1 LSGSEQGSVVVKTF
15 GDFEFDDRRRRLKAR
30 GRPVKISGQAVD
42 LLCLLL
48 GRPGELISREEIERR
63 LWPDRNVNFDHSL
76 DVVVSRLRTILGDK
90 GPSPRYIETV
100 PRRGYRFI
108 EPVTTTLEARTA
120 QVPRQWR
127 RRLITYA
134 AVAILAAILAIVFAR
149 TRYEKFVPPQRSQP
163 SPTVPA
169 R

>member
-1 LSGSEQGSVVVKTF
+1 M
-15 GDFEFDDRRRRLKAR
+15 RL
-30 GRPVKISGQAVD
+30 SGQAVD

-48 GRPGELISREEIERR
+48 ERPGELITREEIERR

-76 DVVVSRLRTILGDK
+76 DVVVSRLRTVLGDK

-108 EPVTTTLEARTA
+108 EPVTARPEARPA
-120 QVPRQWR
+120 NASR
-127 RRLITYA
+127 RWKRRVATYA
-134 AVAILAAILAIVFAR
+134 AVAILAAIVAIVFAR
-149 TRYEKFVPPQRSQP
+149 TRYDTFVPPPRSQA

>member
-1 LSGSEQGSVVVKTF
+1 MVKTF
-15 GDFEFDDRRRRLKAR
+15 GDFEFDDRRRGLKAR
-30 GRPVKISGQAVD
+30 GQPIKLTGQAVD

-48 GRPGELISREEIERR
+48 ERPGELITREEIERE

-76 DVVVSRLRTILGDK
+76 DVVVSRLRTVLGDK

-108 EPVTTTLEARTA
+108 EPVTARPEARPA
-120 QVPRQWR
+120 NAPRRWP

-134 AVAILAAILAIVFAR
+134 AIAILAAVVAIFFAR
-149 TRYEKFVPPQRSQP
+149 TRYDRFVPSERLRT
-163 SPTVPA
+163 SPTLPV

>member
-1 LSGSEQGSVVVKTF
+1 MDSAVVKTF
-15 GDFEFDDRRRRLKAR
+15 GDFEFDDRRRGLRAR
-30 GRPVKISGQAVD
+30 GQPIRLSGQALD

-48 GRPGELISREEIERR
+48 DQPGELITREEIERR

-76 DVVVSRLRTILGDK
+76 DVVVSRLRTVLGDK

-108 EPVTTTLEARTA
+108 EPVTTRVEARPA
-120 QVPRQWR
+120 NAPRRWR
-127 RRLITYA
+127 RRLATYA

-149 TRYEKFVPPQRSQP
+149 TRYDRFVPPRRSQP
-163 SPTVPA
+163 SPTAPL